1 MFSDVNNDAEI
12 LRELNHESKETKE
25 NDILHDELYERW
37 SKKAQAN
44 DEQIIDV
51 AAKMESDVKVEVVRI
66 VFSYFEIFYAP
77 KKSSKKFYFLQN

>member
-66 VFSYFEIFYAP
+66 VC
-77 KKSSKKFYFLQN
+77 FLF